1 MSDNIIIS
9 GVNKSEITVLV
20 DTQGPSFNYLNNFL
34 QLKNELQEKID
45 KYTIFQTIST
55 SLIET
60 IQEVDTVQNSL
71 SSEWQKTTEVFKLG
85 VADGGFF

>member
-1 MSDNIIIS
+1 MSDSIIVS
-9 GVNKSEITVLV
+9 GVNKSDITVIV
-20 DTQGPSFNYLNNFL
+20 DTQGPSFNYITNMV

-60 IQEVDTVQNSL
+60 IDEVDTVQNVL
-71 SSEWQKTTEVFKLG
+71 SSEWQKTTETFKLG

>member
-1 MSDNIIIS
+1 MSDSIIIS
-9 GVNKSEITVLV
+9 GDNKSDITVIV
-20 DTQGPSFNYLNNFL
+20 DTQGPSFNYINNIV
-34 QLKNELQEKID
+34 QLKNELQEKLD

-60 IQEVDTVQNSL
+60 IQEVDTVQNVL
-71 SSEWQKTTEVFKLG
+71 SADWQKTADSFTLG

>member
-71 SSEWQKTTEVFKLG
+71 SSGWQKTAEGFKLG